1 MLRCS
6 DEAERIKECKGRVFA
21 LQDEPDV
28 MRVWLPFDNSPG
40 LAMARAFGDFCLKD
54 YGVIAVPDVT
64 YREVTDRDKFL
75 ILATDGV
82 WLS

>member
-1 MLRCS
+1 
-6 DEAERIKECKGRVFA
+6 
-21 LQDEPDV
+21 

-54 YGVIAVPDVT
+54 YGVISVPDVT
-64 YREVTDRDKFL
+64 YRALTDRDKFI

-82 WLS
+82 CFP